1 MSRKA
6 SYILLSAIVLAVV
19 GIIII
24 ALAPDSYRCRQFYS
38 ALISL
43 TVFYTALNAFS
54 LNFHGIISKQKNAY
68 LTQFYLIDK
77 TIRFILSIILISI
90 LLYLNK
96 SLGIAI
102 SAFASYYVAAMVVE
116 ITYFVTVDKKI
127 KIRNA

>member
-19 GIIII
+19 GIVII

-102 SAFASYYVAAMVVE
+102 SAFAYYVAAMVVE
-116 ITYFVTVDKKI
+116 ITYFVTVDRKI

>member
-38 ALISL
+38 AIISL

-102 SAFASYYVAAMVVE
+102 SAFAYYVAAMVAE

>member
-19 GIIII
+19 GIVII

-77 TIRFILSIILISI
+77 TISIILISI

-102 SAFASYYVAAMVVE
+102 SAFAYYVAAMVVE

>member
-6 SYILLSAIVLAVV
+6 SYILLSAIVLAVA

-24 ALAPDSYRCRQFYS
+24 GLAPDSYRCRQFYS
-38 ALISL
+38 AIISL

-102 SAFASYYVAAMVVE
+102 SVFAYYVAAMVVE

>member
-6 SYILLSAIVLAVV
+6 SYILLSAIVLAVA

-38 ALISL
+38 AIISL

-102 SAFASYYVAAMVVE
+102 SAFAYYVAAMVVE

>member
-38 ALISL
+38 AIISL

-102 SAFASYYVAAMVVE
+102 SAFAYYVTAMVVE

>member
-19 GIIII
+19 GIVII
-24 ALAPDSYRCRQFYS
+24 AHAPDSYRCRQFYS

-102 SAFASYYVAAMVVE
+102 SAFAYYVAAMVVE

>member
-38 ALISL
+38 AIISL

-102 SAFASYYVAAMVVE
+102 SAFAYYVAAMVVE
-116 ITYFVTVDKKI
+116 ITYFGTVDKKI

>member
-102 SAFASYYVAAMVVE
+102 SAFAYYVAAMVVE
-116 ITYFVTVDKKI
+116 ITYFVTVDKMI

>member
-6 SYILLSAIVLAVV
+6 SYILLSAIVLVVV

-38 ALISL
+38 AIISL

-102 SAFASYYVAAMVVE
+102 SAFAYYVAAMVVE

>member
-38 ALISL
+38 AIISL

-90 LLYLNK
+90 LLYLKK

-102 SAFASYYVAAMVVE
+102 SAFAYYVAAMVVE

>member
-38 ALISL
+38 AIISL

-90 LLYLNK
+90 LLYMNK

-102 SAFASYYVAAMVVE
+102 SAFAYYVAAMVVE

>member
-19 GIIII
+19 GIVII

-54 LNFHGIISKQKNAY
+54 MNFHGIISKQKNAY

-102 SAFASYYVAAMVVE
+102 SAFAYYVAAMVVE

-127 KIRNA
+127 

>member
-38 ALISL
+38 AIISL

-54 LNFHGIISKQKNAY
+54 LNFHGIIYKQKNAY

-102 SAFASYYVAAMVVE
+102 SAFAYYVAAMVVE

>member
-38 ALISL
+38 AIISL

-77 TIRFILSIILISI
+77 AIRFILSIILISI

-102 SAFASYYVAAMVVE
+102 SAFAYYVAAMVVE

>member
-24 ALAPDSYRCRQFYS
+24 ALAPDSYRWRQFYF
-38 ALISL
+38 AIISL

-102 SAFASYYVAAMVVE
+102 SAFAYYVAAMVVE

>member
-24 ALAPDSYRCRQFYS
+24 ALAPDSYWCRQFYS
-38 ALISL
+38 AIISL

-102 SAFASYYVAAMVVE
+102 SAFAYYVAAMVVE

>member
-38 ALISL
+38 AIISL
-43 TVFYTALNAFS
+43 TVFYTALNEFS

-102 SAFASYYVAAMVVE
+102 SAFAYYVAAMVVE

>member
-19 GIIII
+19 GIVII

-102 SAFASYYVAAMVVE
+102 SAFAYYVAAMVVE

>member
-19 GIIII
+19 GIVII

-68 LTQFYLIDK
+68 LAQFYLIDK
-77 TIRFILSIILISI
+77 TIRFILSI
-90 LLYLNK
+90 
-96 SLGIAI
+96 
-102 SAFASYYVAAMVVE
+102 SY
-116 ITYFVTVDKKI
+116 
-127 KIRNA
+127 

>member
-38 ALISL
+38 AIISL

-68 LTQFYLIDK
+68 LAQFYLIDK

-102 SAFASYYVAAMVVE
+102 SAFAYYVAAMVVE

>member
-38 ALISL
+38 AIISL

-54 LNFHGIISKQKNAY
+54 LNFHGIISKQKNAH

-102 SAFASYYVAAMVVE
+102 SAFAYYVAAMVVE

>member
-38 ALISL
+38 AIISL

-102 SAFASYYVAAMVVE
+102 SAFAYYVAAMVVE

-127 KIRNA
+127 KIRKA

>member
-102 SAFASYYVAAMVVE
+102 SVFAYYVAAMVVE

>member
-38 ALISL
+38 AIISL

-54 LNFHGIISKQKNAY
+54 LNFHGIISKQMNAY

-102 SAFASYYVAAMVVE
+102 SAFAYYVAAMVVE

>member
-68 LTQFYLIDK
+68 LAQFYLIDK

-102 SAFASYYVAAMVVE
+102 SAFAYYVAAMVVE

>member
-19 GIIII
+19 GIVII

-38 ALISL
+38 AIISL

-54 LNFHGIISKQKNAY
+54 LNFHGITSKQKNAY

-102 SAFASYYVAAMVVE
+102 SAFAYYVAAMVVE

>member
-38 ALISL
+38 AIISL

-77 TIRFILSIILISI
+77 TIRFVLSIILISI

-102 SAFASYYVAAMVVE
+102 SAFAYYVAAMVVE

>member
-19 GIIII
+19 GIVII
-24 ALAPDSYRCRQFYS
+24 ALASDSYRCRQFYS
-38 ALISL
+38 AIISL

-102 SAFASYYVAAMVVE
+102 SAFAYYVAAMVVE

>member
-102 SAFASYYVAAMVVE
+102 SAFAYYVAAMVVE
-116 ITYFVTVDKKI
+116 IIYFVTVDKKI

>member
-38 ALISL
+38 AIISL
-43 TVFYTALNAFS
+43 TVFYSALNAFS

-102 SAFASYYVAAMVVE
+102 SAFAYYVAAMVVE

>member
-38 ALISL
+38 AIISL
-43 TVFYTALNAFS
+43 TVFYTALNVFS
-54 LNFHGIISKQKNAY
+54 LNFHGITSKQKNAY

-102 SAFASYYVAAMVVE
+102 SAFAYYVAAMVVE

>member
-24 ALAPDSYRCRQFYS
+24 ALAPDSYRCRLFYS
-38 ALISL
+38 AIISL

-102 SAFASYYVAAMVVE
+102 SAFAYYVAAMVVE

>member
-24 ALAPDSYRCRQFYS
+24 ALVPDSYRCRQFYS
-38 ALISL
+38 AIISL

-102 SAFASYYVAAMVVE
+102 SAFAYYVAAMVVE

>member
-19 GIIII
+19 GIVII

-38 ALISL
+38 AIISL

-102 SAFASYYVAAMVVE
+102 SAFAYYVAAMVVE

>member
-38 ALISL
+38 AIISL

-102 SAFASYYVAAMVVE
+102 SAFAYYVAAMVVE
-116 ITYFVTVDKKI
+116 ITYFV
-127 KIRNA
+127 IRNA

>member
-19 GIIII
+19 GIVII

-102 SAFASYYVAAMVVE
+102 SAFAYYVAAMAVE

>member
-19 GIIII
+19 GIVII
-24 ALAPDSYRCRQFYS
+24 ALAPDSYHCRQFYS

-102 SAFASYYVAAMVVE
+102 SAFAYYVAAMVVE

>member
-19 GIIII
+19 GIVII

-102 SAFASYYVAAMVVE
+102 SVFAYYVAAMVVE